1 MTDTT
6 RRKILAAAAALP
18 AGLALGDDAAAQGD
32 FPSRPVRIIVPFPP
46 GGSNDVLAR
55 ALAERL
61 SPRIGQPVVIENRG
75 GAGGALGAD
84 AVAKSAPDGYTLLF
98 ISSSLTTNAATQP
111 LPYDPAKDFTAVAQ
125 VAGAPMIVVVGS
137 DFEARTLQDL
147 LRIARAQPNRLRFGG
162 AGPGDTSFFSGELMK
177 QAANIEMEPVS
188 YRGIVAAQTDVAAGR
203 IELVVTTL
211 ASARS
216 LIDAGK
222 LRVLAVAAEQRDPAL
237 PDVPTAREAGLDYVT
252 GVWFGVFGPAGMPA
266 PVVAR
271 LNREVNEILR
281 DPGYQEFLSRVGATA
296 APLTPEAFQ
305 TKLTSEVQRW
315 TDIARRAGVA
325 IR

>member
-1 MTDTT
+1 MTTT
-6 RRKILAAAAALP
+6 RRTILAATAGAAAAL
-18 AGLALGDDAAAQGD
+18 AFGGEAAAQASW
-32 FPSRPVRIIVPFPP
+32 PARPVRLIVPFPP

-61 SPRIGQPVVIENRG
+61 SPRLGQPVVIENRG
-75 GAGGALGAD
+75 GAGGAIGAD
-84 AVAKSAPDGYTLLF
+84 AVAKSAPDGYTLMF

-111 LPYDPAKDFTAVAQ
+111 LPYNPATDFTAVAH
-125 VAGAPMIVVVGS
+125 VASAPMIVAVGA

-162 AGPGDTSFFSGELMK
+162 AGPGDTSFFAGELLK
-177 QAANIEMEPVS
+177 QAADIQMEAVA
-188 YRGIVAAQTDVAAGR
+188 YRGIVDAQTDVAAGR

-216 LIDAGK
+216 LIDAGRM
-222 LRVLAVAAEQRDPAL
+222 RVLAVAAEQRDPAL
-237 PDVPTAREAGLDYVT
+237 PNVPTAREAGLDYST
-252 GVWFGVFGPAGMPA
+252 GVWFGLFGPTAMPA
-266 PVVAR
+266 AVVAR
-271 LNREVNEILR
+271 LNREVNEVLR
-281 DPGYQEFLSRVGATA
+281 DPSYQEFLGRVGATA
-296 APLTPEAFQ
+296 APLTPEDFQ
-305 TKLTSEVQRW
+305 AKLRSEVQRW